1 MDCNAI
7 ALDLRTGLF
16 LDGGAIRAVQQKQID
31 FVSKVAKGEEEA
43 FLRTLDKGLKRI
55 DDIIKSSADKTI
67 NGKHAFELY
76 DTYGF
81 PIDLTRLIAAENNLA
96 VDEKEFG
103 TEMQQQKNRSRAAT
117 ASPGVCRWN
126 AQS

>member
-1 MDCNAI
+1 MPLLAHQFENVFPE
-7 ALDLRTGLF
+7 L
-16 LDGGAIRAVQQKQID
+16 QKQID
-31 FVSKVAKGEEEA
+31 FVSKVAKEEEEA
-43 FLRTLDKGLKRI
+43 FFRTLDKGLKRI

-67 NGKHAFELY
+67 TGKHAFELY

-103 TEMQQQKNRSRAAT
+103 TEDRKSTRLNS
-117 ASPGVCRWN
+117 SH
-126 AQS
+126 